1 MTLAQQ
7 VPDQHGP
14 PLRRAHQHRFRPA
27 GAIGRRSQLPPGDGL
42 IRTTSESAGPTRLA
56 RAALV
61 ASLACILGATLAPV
75 GTEFQPDFVSCILC
89 GSRDWADAVS
99 NLLLYAPLGAALA
112 WNGRVGWRP
121 VFYAFLLSACIEL
134 SQTVIPGRDPSLG
147 DVTFNTLGAAAG
159 QLGAVLAR
167 RWLVPDVP
175 AAARCSLAA
184 AALGAAVFALT
195 GMLLAPEFPT
205 TTLGVWYTPALP
217 EMSWDHARVLSARIG
232 AIRLHTGPLSNAGD
246 VRRSLMTGAPLDLEA
261 IAGPPVPTLG
271 PLVVFEDDGANQIYL
286 VGPDRA
292 DLVLRYQTR
301 AARWG
306 LDQPDIRLR
315 DAFATVKSSDTIRI
329 DIRRQGAG
337 YCLSLNSLERCGLG
351 YTIGAAWA
359 MVLYP
364 RHWPPWAHALLG
376 AMWVGGLALPVGLWS
391 RRRVETV
398 LAVALFGGAAALVP
412 PLVALS
418 ATPAREWWGAALG
431 WGAGVALQVVLRRR
445 SYVSATGS

>member
-1 MTLAQQ
+1 M
-7 VPDQHGP
+7 
-14 PLRRAHQHRFRPA
+14 
-27 GAIGRRSQLPPGDGL
+27 
-42 IRTTSESAGPTRLA
+42 A

-61 ASLACILGATLAPV
+61 VSLGFILGATLAPV

-89 GSRDWADAVS
+89 GSRNWADAVS
-99 NLLLYAPLGAALA
+99 NLLLYAPLGAALV

-121 VFYAFLLSACIEL
+121 VFSAFLLSACIEL

-175 AAARCSLAA
+175 AAARYSLAA
-184 AALGAAVFALT
+184 AALAAALFAFT
-195 GMLLAPEFPT
+195 GWLLAPAFST
-205 TTLGVWYTPALP
+205 TTLSIWYTPALP
-217 EMSWDHARVLSARIG
+217 EMPWYHARVLSARIG
-232 AIRLHTGPLSNAGD
+232 AIRLHAGPLANTEK
-246 VRRSLMTGAPLDLEA
+246 VRRSLLTGAPLDIEA

-271 PLVVFEDDGANQIYL
+271 PLVVFEDEGANQTFL

-301 AARWG
+301 AARRG

-315 DAFATVKSSDTIRI
+315 GAFATVQRGDTIRI
-329 DIRRQGAG
+329 AIRRQGVG
-337 YCLSLNSLERCGLG
+337 YCLSLNSPERCGPG
-351 YTIGAAWA
+351 YTIGSAWA

-364 RHWPPWAHALLG
+364 RHWPPWVHALLG
-376 AMWVGGLALPVGLWS
+376 AMWVGGLALPLGLWS

-398 LAVALFGGAAALVP
+398 LAVALFGSAAALVP
-412 PLVALS
+412 PLVSLS
-418 ATPAREWWGAALG
+418 ATPGREWWGAALG
-431 WGAGVALQVVLRRR
+431 WGMGVALQVVLRRR
-445 SYVSATGS
+445 NSVSATSS

>member
-1 MTLAQQ
+1 M
-7 VPDQHGP
+7 
-14 PLRRAHQHRFRPA
+14 
-27 GAIGRRSQLPPGDGL
+27 
-42 IRTTSESAGPTRLA
+42 A

-89 GSRDWADAVS
+89 GSRNWADAVS

-167 RWLVPDVP
+167 RWLVPHV
-175 AAARCSLAA
+175 AVAARCSLAA
-184 AALGAAVFALT
+184 AALAALLFAVT
-195 GMLLAPEFPT
+195 GWLLAPGFPT
-205 TTLGVWYTPALP
+205 TTLSVWYAPALP
-217 EMSWDHARVLSARIG
+217 EMSWYHARVLSARIG
-232 AIRLHTGPLSNAGD
+232 AIVLNPGPLSDTGD
-246 VRRSLMTGAPLDLEA
+246 VWRSLATGAPLGIAA
-261 IAGPPVPTLG
+261 IAGTPVPTIG
-271 PLVVFEDDGANQIYL
+271 PLVVFEDDGADQIYL
-286 VGPDRA
+286 VGADRT

-301 AARWG
+301 AARGG

-315 DAFATVKSSDTIRI
+315 GAFATAKRGDTIHV
-329 DIRRQGAG
+329 DISRQNAG

-351 YTIGAAWA
+351 YTIGSAWA

-391 RRRVETV
+391 RRRVESV
-398 LAVALFGGAAALVP
+398 IALALLGSAVALVP
-412 PLVALS
+412 PLVGLL
-418 ATPAREWWGAALG
+418 ATPAREWWGTTLG
-431 WGAGVALQVVLRRR
+431 WVAGVVLQVVLRRQ
-445 SYVSATGS
+445 SSVSATEGGS

>member
-1 MTLAQQ
+1 M
-7 VPDQHGP
+7 
-14 PLRRAHQHRFRPA
+14 
-27 GAIGRRSQLPPGDGL
+27 
-42 IRTTSESAGPTRLA
+42 A

-61 ASLACILGATLAPV
+61 VSLAFILGATLAPV

-89 GSRDWADAVS
+89 GSRNWADAVS
-99 NLLLYAPLGAALA
+99 NLLLYAPLGAALV

-121 VFYAFLLSACIEL
+121 VFSAFLLSACIEL
-134 SQTVIPGRDPSLG
+134 SQTIIPGRDPSLG

-159 QLGAVLAR
+159 QLGALLGR

-184 AALGAAVFALT
+184 AALAAALFAFT
-195 GMLLAPEFPT
+195 GMLLAPEFST
-205 TTLGVWYTPALP
+205 TTLSIWYTPALP
-217 EMSWDHARVLSARIG
+217 EMSWYHAHVLSTRIG
-232 AIRLHTGPLSNAGD
+232 AIPLHTGPLMNTGD
-246 VRRSLMTGAPLDLEA
+246 VRRSLMTGAPLRIEA
-261 IAGPPVPTLG
+261 VAGPPVPTLG
-271 PLVVFEDDGANQIYL
+271 PLVMFEDGPTQVYL

-292 DLVLRYQTR
+292 DLVLRYHTR

-315 DAFATVKSSDTIRI
+315 GALATVRSGDTIRI
-329 DIRRQGAG
+329 DIRRHDVG
-337 YCLSLNSLERCGLG
+337 YCLSLNSLQRCGLG
-351 YTIGAAWA
+351 YTIGSAWA

-364 RHWPPWAHALLG
+364 RHWPPWAHELLG
-376 AMWVGGLALPVGLWS
+376 ALWVAGLALPVGLWS

-398 LAVALFGGAAALVP
+398 LAVALFGSAAALVP

-418 ATPAREWWGAALG
+418 ATPGREWWGAALG

-445 SYVSATGS
+445 NSVSAMGV

>member
-1 MTLAQQ
+1 
-7 VPDQHGP
+7 
-14 PLRRAHQHRFRPA
+14 
-27 GAIGRRSQLPPGDGL
+27 
-42 IRTTSESAGPTRLA
+42 LA
-56 RAALV
+56 RAALA

-75 GTEFQPDFVSCILC
+75 GTEFQPDLVSCILC
-89 GSRDWADAVS
+89 GSRDWADAIS

-112 WNGRVGWRP
+112 WTGRVGWRP

-184 AALGAAVFALT
+184 AALAAALFALT
-195 GMLLAPEFPT
+195 GRLLAPELPT
-205 TTLGVWYTPALP
+205 TVLGVWYAPALP
-217 EMSWDHARVLSARIG
+217 EMSWYHARVLSARIG
-232 AIRLHTGPLSNAGD
+232 AIRLHTGPWSNAGD
-246 VRRSLMTGAPLDLEA
+246 VRRSLMSGAPLDIEA
-261 IAGPPVPTLG
+261 MAGPPVPTLG
-271 PLVVFEDDGANQIYL
+271 PLLVFEDAGANQIYL
-286 VGPDRA
+286 VGPDRT

-315 DAFATVKSSDTIRI
+315 GAFATVESGDTIRI

-359 MVLYP
+359 IVLYP

-391 RRRVETV
+391 RRRVETI
-398 LAVALFGGAAALVP
+398 LAVALFSGAAALVP

-418 ATPAREWWGAALG
+418 ATPAHEWWGAALG
-431 WGAGVALQVVLRRR
+431 WGAGIALQVVLRRR
-445 SYVSATGS
+445 DSVSATGS

>member
-1 MTLAQQ
+1 M
-7 VPDQHGP
+7 
-14 PLRRAHQHRFRPA
+14 
-27 GAIGRRSQLPPGDGL
+27 
-42 IRTTSESAGPTRLA
+42 A
-56 RAALV
+56 RAALI

-89 GSRDWADAVS
+89 GSRDWADAIS
-99 NLLLYAPLGAALA
+99 NVLLYAPLGAALA
-112 WNGRVGWRP
+112 WNGRVGWRL
-121 VFYAFLLSACIEL
+121 VFYGFLLSACIEL

-147 DVTFNTLGAAAG
+147 DVTFNTLGAAMG
-159 QLGAVLAR
+159 QLGAVFAR

-175 AAARCSLAA
+175 TAARCSLAA
-184 AALGAAVFALT
+184 ATLAAALFALT

-205 TTLGVWYTPALP
+205 TTLSIWYAPALP
-217 EMSWDHARVLSARIG
+217 EMSRYHAHVLSARIG
-232 AIRLHTGPLSNAGD
+232 AIPLHPGPLANTGD
-246 VRRSLMTGAPLDLEA
+246 VRRSLLTGAPLGIEA
-261 IAGPPVPTLG
+261 VAGPPVPSLG
-271 PLVVFEDDGANQIYL
+271 PLVVFEDGANQISL

-315 DAFATVKSSDTIRI
+315 GALVTVKSGDTIRI
-329 DIRRQGAG
+329 DIRRQGGG

-351 YTIGAAWA
+351 YTIGSAWG

-376 AMWVGGLALPVGLWS
+376 AMWVAGLALPVGLWS

-398 LAVALFGGAAALVP
+398 LAVALFGSAAALVP

-418 ATPAREWWGAALG
+418 ATPGREWWGAALG
-431 WGAGVALQVVLRRR
+431 WGAGIALQVVLRRP
-445 SYVSATGS
+445 SSVSATGS